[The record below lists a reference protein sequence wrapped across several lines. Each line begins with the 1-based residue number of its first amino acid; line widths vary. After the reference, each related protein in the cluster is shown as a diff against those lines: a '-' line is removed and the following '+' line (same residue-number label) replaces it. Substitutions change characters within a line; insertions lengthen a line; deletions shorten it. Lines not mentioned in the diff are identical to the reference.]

1 MKTSI
6 QHKKAAIPTTT
17 CTLFFPTAAPQQ
29 RKRLSILK
37 SLPLILLGVYLAVNP
52 LNQSMI
58 NSSFLRWGLQQ
69 KYLLAILVLTM
80 NKRKEAVA
88 GMKDKAD

>member
-1 MKTSI
+1 MKTST
-6 QHKKAAIPTTT
+6 QHRKAAIPTT
-17 CTLFFPTAAPQQ
+17 CTLFIPTAAPQQ

-69 KYLLAILVLTM
+69 EYLLAILVLTM